1 MNIVAS
7 GKEQKYYEKFFIDI
21 LYKKFLNEAL
31 ILYPVKHKEII
42 DAFIFITH

>member
-7 GKEQKYYEKFFIDI
+7 GKEQKYYEKIFIDI

-31 ILYPVKHKEII
+31 ILYPFK
-42 DAFIFITH
+42 